1 MSMTFQKALSIF
13 QLSSLENTDAK
24 ALKKRYLKFVKV
36 MHPDV
41 VGDSG
46 EKDFKE
52 LGIAYTILRNALNN
66 PLGRTVTV
74 NSSKHYEKAEYISFE
89 DLIKCFESR
98 DVQKF
103 INKTWIINFKILFTI
118 DNDQFELVVSAAKNK
133 NDEYNL
139 MVYLPFNDGDRVKVD
154 FYGINKELALSGI
167 GSRIFINYNYLAK
180 ITIHIMRDSDTGG
193 K

>member
-1 MSMTFQKALSIF
+1 MTFQKALSIF

-118 DNDQFELVVSAAKNK
+118 DNDQFELVVSADKNK

>member
-1 MSMTFQKALSIF
+1 MTFQKALSIF